1 MGNVCQAGDV
11 DPEQTKRSKEIDDML
26 KESNKNALK
35 KVKLLLLGAAE
46 SGKSTIFKQMKL
58 LQVDGGFRPEEL
70 EAYRTIVQGNCLTQ
84 IKTLIRWAEKL
95 GYEYEVPA
103 NKEKAASVLRLAPG
117 AEGWSNQAALD
128 VKALWA
134 DAAIKKAYE
143 RRDSDFHLNDSASYF
158 FDNIDRFIEPNYVP
172 STQDVLRA
180 RVRTT
185 GIEEAQFTFEDL
197 SFTMLDVGGQ
207 RSERRKWI
215 HCFDAVTACI
225 FCVSLSE
232 YDQMLRED
240 ETINRMKESL
250 ALFEEVSNVLWFKTT
265 PFVLF
270 LNKTDLFREKIKRK
284 PLTICFNDYTGPAAD
299 YDAGLEFIQKK
310 FVGSNTS
317 PHDIYVHQTCATNT
331 DNVRVVFK
339 AVRDTLKKKILGE
352 LF

>member
-1 MGNVCQAGDV
+1 MGNVCAAGDV
-11 DPEQTKRSKEIDDML
+11 DPAQAKRSKEIDDML
-26 KESNKNALK
+26 KEGNKNSLK

-95 GYEYEVPA
+95 GFPYDSED
-103 NKEKAASVLRLAPG
+103 NKEKAASVLKLAPG
-117 AEGWSNQAALD
+117 AEGWTTESALD
-128 VKALWA
+128 VKALWS
-134 DAAIKKAYE
+134 DSAIKKAYE
-143 RRDSDFHLNDSASYF
+143 KRDSDFHLNDSAGYF
-158 FDNIDRFIEPNYVP
+158 FDNIDRFIDPTYVP

-215 HCFDAVTACI
+215 HCFDAVSAVI

-240 ETINRMKESL
+240 ESINRMMESL
-250 ALFEEVSNVLWFKTT
+250 ALFEEVCNVLWFKTV

-284 PLTICFNDYTGPAAD
+284 PLTLCFKDYSGAAD
-299 YDAGLEFIQKK
+299 YDHALGFIQQK
-310 FVGSNTS
+310 FVGVNTS
-317 PHDIYVHQTCATNT
+317 PHEIYVHQTCATNT

-339 AVRDTLKKKILGE
+339 AVRETLKKKLLGE